1 MAGGSRLPLSGWLRR
16 AGAILIDLAVLVATW
31 FGFVL
36 LCFLVINA
44 FGQQGDLG
52 VVTTRAF
59 MVVNL
64 VFFAVLLPLLWGGLL
79 IGIWGR
85 TPGKTALKLK
95 VVSAVDHRRT
105 IGFWKG
111 IGREVVRAAPF
122 LVLFLILFVIMYEYV
137 VDYSVTVGQVAIE
150 GFVVVV
156 PPSLSFLVYAFNL
169 WWLAPVWGLID
180 HLWALVN
187 RNNQTWHDKAIRS
200 LVVVAEWNRAERTV
214 TSWEP
219 AAPNQG
225 GGRSATTDER

>member
-1 MAGGSRLPLSGWLRR
+1 M
-16 AGAILIDLAVLVATW
+16 
-31 FGFVL
+31 
-36 LCFLVINA
+36 
-44 FGQQGDLG
+44 

-64 VFFAVLLPLLWGGLL
+64 VFFWVLLPLFWGGLL
-79 IGIWGR
+79 TGIWGR
-85 TPGKTALKLK
+85 TPGKAALRLK
-95 VVSAVDHRRT
+95 VVSTVDHQRA

-137 VDYSVTVGQVAIE
+137 IDYSVTVEQAAIE

-156 PPSLSFLVYAFNL
+156 PPSLSFLIYAFNL

-187 RNNQTWHDKAIRS
+187 RNNQTWHDKAVRS
-200 LVVVAEWNRAERTV
+200 LVVVAELNRAERTV

-225 GGRSATTDER
+225 GGGSTAPDE